1 MARERH
7 VFPTS
12 EIPHKWAHATQ
23 SDARNNGGNLYFRGD
38 TIYSYRDSW
47 PLARI
52 YRHKKRGV
60 LVLSNSDRATG
71 AT

>member
-7 VFPTS
+7 IFPTS

-23 SDARNNGGNLYFRGD
+23 SDARNQRGNLYFRGD